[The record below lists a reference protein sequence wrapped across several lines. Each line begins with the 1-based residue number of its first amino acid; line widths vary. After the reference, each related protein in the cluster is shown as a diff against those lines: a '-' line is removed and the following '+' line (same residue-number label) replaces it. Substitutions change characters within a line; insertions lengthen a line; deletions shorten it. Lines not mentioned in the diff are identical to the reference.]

1 MEESE
6 KAITTQFKADH
17 FKEQAEVIKKQCSPR
32 SEKYQEYMRLRDQ
45 AVLFSRESREHL
57 NASKY
62 FLKAFVL
69 LCDMWGGKTT

>member
-1 MEESE
+1 
-6 KAITTQFKADH
+6 
-17 FKEQAEVIKKQCSPR
+17 
-32 SEKYQEYMRLRDQ
+32 MRLRDQ